1 MKVSRIARMRR
12 LIYSDVGRIFISILM
27 ALGLATIFRRSCTSD
42 DCIVRKVPSR
52 YDMHESVYKEGG
64 DCHRVKL
71 KESECRG
78 DVEYLIE

>member
-1 MKVSRIARMRR
+1 MKVSRIARIRR
-12 LIYSDVGRIFISILM
+12 LIYSDVGRIFLSILL

-52 YDMHESVYKEGG
+52 YDMHDTVYKDDA
-64 DCHRVKL
+64 DCYRVKL
-71 KESECRG
+71 RESECRG